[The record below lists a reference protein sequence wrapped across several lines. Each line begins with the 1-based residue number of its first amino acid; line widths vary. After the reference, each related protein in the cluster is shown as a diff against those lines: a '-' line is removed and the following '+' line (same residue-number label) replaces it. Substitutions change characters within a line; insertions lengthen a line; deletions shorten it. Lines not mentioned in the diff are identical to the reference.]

1 MVIIMKTPTILAN
14 TFGIDINDISDY
26 RYQSTRTSQAIYAI
40 GEQYFAIGKRKPKDV
55 FNTSWEMFSDQFWAK
70 QGNTVIWVSN

>member
-1 MVIIMKTPTILAN
+1 MKMKTPTILAN

-40 GEQYFAIGKRKPKDV
+40 GEQYFAVSKKQPKEV
-55 FNTSWEMFSDQFWAK
+55 FNTSWKMFSDQFWAN
-70 QGNTVIWVSN
+70 QSNTTIWVSN